1 MTQSPRRAHPDLLP
15 PVPEAES
22 ALSTPQPHA
31 LTPTDRGRLPES
43 SRRALVKLVQ
53 GPYLTRDAHPNLW
66 SALLA
71 DEDSIRERL
80 GDLFLDIVLDLEA
93 GLAFVRPMT
102 APDRDL
108 PKTIRSIPMT
118 FIDTAL
124 LLHLREL
131 LLRADAGAGRVFVG
145 RDEID
150 DHLAAYRAE
159 ENTDHVTYSR
169 RINACVEKLKKASIL
184 LTTNEEERY
193 EISPVLAM
201 VFDADAVVAVTAE
214 LRRLAAGEATAVSS
228 TDDESEPAW

>member
-1 MTQSPRRAHPDLLP
+1 MTQAPRRAHLDLLP
-15 PVPEAES
+15 PVVEPESGLPS
-22 ALSTPQPHA
+22 ATPNA

-53 GPYLTRDAHPNLW
+53 GPYLMRDAHPNLW
-66 SALLA
+66 PALLA
-71 DEDSIRERL
+71 DEDAIREHL
-80 GDLFLDIVLDLEA
+80 GDLFLDLVLDIEA
-93 GLAFVRPMT
+93 GLAFVRAMT

-131 LLRADAGAGRVFVG
+131 LLRADAGAPRVFVG

-150 DHLAAYRAE
+150 EHLAAYRAE
-159 ENTDHVTYSR
+159 ENTDHVTYGR
-169 RINACVEKLKKASIL
+169 RINASVEKLKKASVL
-184 LTTNEEERY
+184 LMTKEEDRY

-201 VFDADAVVAVTAE
+201 VFDADTVIAVTAE
-214 LRRLAAGEATAVSS
+214 LRRLAAGGTATAVA
-228 TDDESEPAW
+228 TESEGEDSW